1 VRAQAAVPEPLST
14 TSAKVP
20 SLSGLP
26 KRRCGRCQCEFDA
39 DPNLFF
45 QTDWALCP
53 PCGDILL
60 PSSQATPPVGPLPRG
75 R

>member
-1 VRAQAAVPEPLST
+1 MST
-14 TSAKVP
+14 TPAGGVPLAKQ
-20 SLSGLP
+20 
-26 KRRCGRCQCEFDA
+26 RCGRCQCEFDG

-60 PSSQATPPVGPLPRG
+60 PSRHVTLPVGSPPQG

>member
-1 VRAQAAVPEPLST
+1 MNAAPTDGVP
-14 TSAKVP
+14 
-20 SLSGLP
+20 LP
-26 KRRCGRCQCEFDA
+26 KRRCGRCQCEFDG

-60 PSSQATPPVGPLPRG
+60 PSLQATPPVGQRPLG
-75 R
+75 A

>member
-1 VRAQAAVPEPLST
+1 MRAQAAVPEPLPT
-14 TSAKVP
+14 TSALP
-20 SLSGLP
+20 LP
-26 KRRCGRCQCEFDA
+26 KRRCGRCQCEFDG

-60 PSSQATPPVGPLPRG
+60 PSLQATPPVGQRPLG
-75 R
+75 A

>member
-1 VRAQAAVPEPLST
+1 MST
-14 TSAKVP
+14 TQATSVP
-20 SLSGLP
+20 LP
-26 KRRCGRCQCEFDA
+26 KRRCGRCQGEFDG

-60 PSSQATPPVGPLPRG
+60 PSLHATPPVGPLPPG
-75 R
+75 ASTT